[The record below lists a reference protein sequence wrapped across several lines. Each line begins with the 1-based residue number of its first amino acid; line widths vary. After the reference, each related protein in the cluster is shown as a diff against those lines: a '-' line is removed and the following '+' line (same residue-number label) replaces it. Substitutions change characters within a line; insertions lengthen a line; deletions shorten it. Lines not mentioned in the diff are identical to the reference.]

1 MEIIVVNQQTAAAYY
16 IAKSLDN
23 VKPIQEIHKNASSNA
38 QSASNN
44 KETGQD
50 KINITA

>member
-1 MEIIVVNQQTAAAYY
+1 METIVVNQQTAAAYY

-23 VKPIQEIHKNASSNA
+23 IKPVQEIHKNADSNV
-38 QSASNN
+38 QTSYLKNESNE
-44 KETGQD
+44 K